1 MVNLISI
8 NQFTSYLKL
17 VFRFIRYNETMK
29 VLVVDDSARLQDS
42 VSSGLLGFGYAVD
55 VVADG
60 TQAITNASSRDYD
73 VIILDLMLPK
83 ESSLLVLHEIREL
96 DREVEILIL
105 SSRDQIHDRVT
116 ALIQGADDYLM
127 KPFSC
132 DDLHARIQSLVRRRI
147 NPKLPANDREE
158 AIDSTTHLNRLI
170 QNLLQQCQCDHGE
183 IELVISEIK
192 FSKLLNRVC
201 SKLRKDAEQKEI
213 LLQLPAQKLPTLL
226 VDAKWM
232 EHLLAN
238 LITNA
243 ISSSPL
249 GSEIRIK
256 VQAGA
261 EYCALEIENP
271 MSKSLTGDDLK
282 AMFKDFYNGNNING
296 NDGPLARF
304 SLVKSYADFMNL
316 KLNVSMESGNLF
328 RIRVSNIKIV

>member
-1 MVNLISI
+1 M
-8 NQFTSYLKL
+8 
-17 VFRFIRYNETMK
+17 
-29 VLVVDDSARLQDS
+29 
-42 VSSGLLGFGYAVD
+42 SSGLQGFGYAVD

-116 ALIQGADDYLM
+116 ALIQGADDYLV

-147 NPKLPANDREE
+147 NPKLPADNLEE
-158 AIDSTTHLNRLI
+158 PIDSTTHLNRLI
-170 QNLLQQCQCDHGE
+170 QNLLQQCQCDQGE
-183 IELVISEIK
+183 FELVISEIK
-192 FSKLLNRVC
+192 FSRLLNKVC
-201 SKLRKDAEQKEI
+201 TKLGQDAEQKEI
-213 LLQLPAQKLPTLL
+213 MLQLPAQKLPTLL

-238 LITNA
+238 LVTNA
-243 ISSSPL
+243 ISQSPM
-249 GSEIRIK
+249 GSEIRIE
-256 VQAGA
+256 VEAGA

-271 MSKSLTGDDLK
+271 MSKSLTSDELK
-282 AMFKDFYNGNNING
+282 TMFKNFYNGNNIDD

-304 SLVKSYADFMNL
+304 SLVKSYADLMNL
-316 KLNVSMESGNLF
+316 KLNISMQSGNRF
-328 RIRVSNIKIV
+328 RIRVSNIKII

>member
-1 MVNLISI
+1 
-8 NQFTSYLKL
+8 
-17 VFRFIRYNETMK
+17 MK
-29 VLVVDDSARLQDS
+29 VLVVEDSARLQNS
-42 VSSGLLGFGYAVD
+42 MSSGLQGFGYAVD

-116 ALIQGADDYLM
+116 ALIQGADDYLV

-147 NPKLPANDREE
+147 NPKSPADNLEE
-158 AIDSTTHLNRLI
+158 AVDSTTHLNRLI
-170 QNLLQQCQCDHGE
+170 QNLLRQCQCDPGE

-192 FSKLLNRVC
+192 LSRLLDRVC
-201 SKLRKDAEQKEI
+201 SKLGKDAQQKEI

-226 VDAKWM
+226 VDARWM
-232 EHLLAN
+232 EHLLVN
-238 LITNA
+238 LVTNA
-243 ISSSPL
+243 ISQSPM
-249 GSEIRIK
+249 GAEIRIE
-256 VQAGA
+256 VHAGA
-261 EYCALEIENP
+261 DYCALEIENP
-271 MSKSLTGDDLK
+271 MSKSLTDEELK
-282 AMFKDFYNGNNING
+282 TMFRDFYDGGNLDSNNE
-296 NDGPLARF
+296 PLVRF

-316 KLNVSMESGNLF
+316 KLKVSIQSGNRF

>member
-1 MVNLISI
+1 M
-8 NQFTSYLKL
+8 
-17 VFRFIRYNETMK
+17 
-29 VLVVDDSARLQDS
+29 
-42 VSSGLLGFGYAVD
+42 SSGLQEFGYAVD

-60 TQAITNASSRDYD
+60 TQAITNASNRDYD

-116 ALIQGADDYLM
+116 ALIQGADDYLV

-132 DDLHARIQSLVRRRI
+132 DDLHARIQSLVKRRI
-147 NPKLPANDREE
+147 EPKLAAVDHGEG
-158 AIDSTTHLNRLI
+158 IDSTTHLNRLI
-170 QNLLQQCQCDHGE
+170 QNLLRQCQCDQGE

-192 FSKLLNRVC
+192 FSRLLNRVC
-201 SKLRKDAEQKEI
+201 SKLGQDAEQKEI

-238 LITNA
+238 LVRNA
-243 ISSSPL
+243 ISQSPM
-249 GSEIRIK
+249 GSEIRIG

-282 AMFKDFYNGNNING
+282 TMLKDFYSGTNIDD

-304 SLVKSYADFMNL
+304 SLVKSYADLMNL
-316 KLNVSMESGNLF
+316 KLNVSVESGNRF

>member
-1 MVNLISI
+1 M
-8 NQFTSYLKL
+8 
-17 VFRFIRYNETMK
+17 
-29 VLVVDDSARLQDS
+29 
-42 VSSGLLGFGYAVD
+42 SSGLQGFGYAVD

-60 TQAITNASSRDYD
+60 THAIINASSRDYD

-116 ALIQGADDYLM
+116 ALIQGADDYLV

-132 DDLHARIQSLVRRRI
+132 DDLHARIQSLVKRRI
-147 NPKLPANDREE
+147 NPKLSADEHEE
-158 AIDSTTHLNRLI
+158 GIDSNTHLNRLI
-170 QNLLQQCQCDHGE
+170 QNLLQQCQCGQGE
-183 IELVISEIK
+183 FELVISEIK
-192 FSKLLNRVC
+192 FSRLLNRVC
-201 SKLRKDAEQKEI
+201 SKLGQDAAQKEI
-213 LLQLPAQKLPTLL
+213 MLQLPAQKLPTLL

-238 LITNA
+238 QVSNA
-243 ISSSPL
+243 ISQSPL
-249 GSEIRIK
+249 GSEIGIE
-256 VQAGA
+256 VQPGA

-271 MSKSLTGDDLK
+271 MSKSLTSDQLK
-282 AMFKDFYNGNNING
+282 TMFKDFYNGNNLDD
-296 NDGPLARF
+296 NDGPLARL

-316 KLNVSMESGNLF
+316 KLHVSMQSGNRF

>member
-1 MVNLISI
+1 M
-8 NQFTSYLKL
+8 
-17 VFRFIRYNETMK
+17 
-29 VLVVDDSARLQDS
+29 
-42 VSSGLLGFGYAVD
+42 SSGLQGFGYAVD

-60 TQAITNASSRDYD
+60 TQAITYASSRDYD

-116 ALIQGADDYLM
+116 ALIQGADDYLV

-132 DDLHARIQSLVRRRI
+132 DDLHARIQSLVKRRI
-147 NPKLPANDREE
+147 NPKLSVDEHEHEE
-158 AIDSTTHLNRLI
+158 SIDSNTHLNRLI
-170 QNLLQQCQCDHGE
+170 QNLLQQCQCDQGE
-183 IELVISEIK
+183 FELVISEIK

-201 SKLRKDAEQKEI
+201 SKLGQDAEQKEI
-213 LLQLPAQKLPTLL
+213 MLQLPAQKLPTLL

-238 LITNA
+238 LVTNA
-243 ISSSPL
+243 ISQSPM
-249 GSEIRIK
+249 GSEIRIE
-256 VQAGA
+256 VQIGA

-271 MSKSLTGDDLK
+271 MSKSLTSDELK
-282 AMFKDFYNGNNING
+282 TMFKDFYNGNNIDD

-316 KLNVSMESGNLF
+316 KLNVSMQSGNRF
-328 RIRVSNIKIV
+328 QIRVSNIKIV

>member
-1 MVNLISI
+1 MANLICI
-8 NQFTSYLKL
+8 NQFTSYLKPI
-17 VFRFIRYNETMK
+17 FRFVRYNETMK
-29 VLVVDDSARLQDS
+29 VLVVEDSARLQDS
-42 VSSGLLGFGYAVD
+42 MSAGLQGFGYAVD

-60 TQAITNASSRDYD
+60 TQAITNASNRDYD
-73 VIILDLMLPK
+73 VIILDLMLAK

-105 SSRDQIHDRVT
+105 SARDQIHDRVT
-116 ALIQGADDYLM
+116 ALIQGADDYLV

-132 DDLHARIQSLVRRRI
+132 DDLHSRIQSLVRRRI
-147 NPKLPANDREE
+147 GPNLPVDDHE
-158 AIDSTTHLNRLI
+158 AGIDSTTHLNRLI
-170 QNLLQQCQCDHGE
+170 RNLLQQCQRDQGE

-201 SKLRKDAEQKEI
+201 SKLGKDAAQKEI
-213 LLQLPAQKLPTLL
+213 LLQLPAKKLPTLL

-238 LITNA
+238 LVTNA
-243 ISSSPL
+243 ISHSPP
-249 GSEIRIK
+249 GSEIRIV
-256 VQAGA
+256 VQADT

-271 MSKSLTGDDLK
+271 MSKSLTSDELK
-282 AMFKDFYNGNNING
+282 TIFKEFNNG

-304 SLVKSYADFMNL
+304 SLINSYADFMNL
-316 KLNVSMESGNLF
+316 RLKVSMESGNRF